1 MSLHSQCMLKRK
13 VKPLS
18 FDITL
23 NYDIAWADNS
33 QLTIEFIKFL
43 CVQKGQIPVP
53 CPQLQK
59 LSNLAQVDLDK
70 DCKVLKV

>member
-1 MSLHSQCMLKRK
+1 MFKRK
-13 VKPLS
+13 MEPLC

-23 NYDIAWADNS
+23 NYDIALEDNS

-43 CVQKGQIPVP
+43 CVQKGQIPEP
-53 CPQLQK
+53 CPQQQK
-59 LSNLAQVDLDK
+59 LLNLAQVDLDQ

>member
-1 MSLHSQCMLKRK
+1 MSFHSRCMFKRK
-13 VKPLS
+13 MEPLC

-23 NYDIAWADNS
+23 NYDIALEDNS

-43 CVQKGQIPVP
+43 CVQKGQIPEP
-53 CPQLQK
+53 CPQQQK
-59 LSNLAQVDLDK
+59 LLNLAQVDLDQ